1 MFLHPILIISITN
14 YFFSPFSILFSDTL
28 LATSYSDKGLH
39 DEAEEIYSEVV
50 DRFLSLKDTSAG
62 WCNA

>member
-28 LATSYSDKGLH
+28 LEDKLKKRN
-39 DEAEEIYSEVV
+39 EAISILLQENIEIKKTFME
-50 DRFLSLKDTSAG
+50 TTE
-62 WCNA
+62 C